1 MLAGYSR
8 FGSII
13 VPLCLLPL
21 ALAGSFR
28 CQRQHRGQHRARC
41 DTSSGW
47 TWTRFFPF
55 DRCGYP
61 LLFRSSLFCL
71 PHHSPSPLRAASMA
85 AYTSSASSSLTFVA
99 GM

>member
-8 FGSII
+8 FGGII

-71 PHHSPSPLRAASMA
+71 PHHSPSPLRPGIGSDRVQCVGS
-85 AYTSSASSSLTFVA
+85 TIT
-99 GM
+99 